1 MKSQQKKVLSLL
13 LIILA
18 SACLCGSALAQA
30 PEYYVCTN
38 SDIRGMETVCAEDE
52 NQDGSSASPSLNIES
67 VDVMLQEG
75 ELKLYGADNKA
86 IAQIDVAR
94 AGDTSG
100 TVVMQDRTD
109 EAGRITYQKASTH
122 LLRKVEIGDKE
133 FMFVPIRV
141 EFSDADSGGMNIV
154 FDAYIDQQDIMN
166 FEELALAY
174 QDWQQTFSTETPDP
188 QYSEIS
194 TKLSEIDEELQDI
207 SDGTQ
212 ALSFSMSQLIQGSK
226 LELYQL
232 IGIGISVLLAI
243 ILLILWLIYARNNRK
258 RLKAHSATTE
268 EQDHTIQQISA
279 TVCGIASHLNETANE
294 TNRQL
299 DFITQLLLKTPP
311 PPPPPI
317 DRMKEFLGRVN
328 GITMVN
334 ASEQWC
340 QSLMEYKPEF
350 LKYDAIQNWFSRE
363 GAIGDPL
370 FAVCSI
376 PSSNETQL
384 CLIPSCYD
392 TKLASSDLSVAY
404 DVIKPLNG
412 ESIRTYKIDRAA
424 VLEPFG
430 VYFRIVIRGQITLLP

>member
-30 PEYYVCTN
+30 PERYVRTN
-38 SDIRGMETVCAEDE
+38 SDILVKGNVCAESGSQG
-52 NQDGSSASPSLNIES
+52 NSSANATLNVKS
-67 VDVMLQEG
+67 VGVKLKKG
-75 ELKLYGADNKA
+75 KFKLYNADNE
-86 IAQIDVAR
+86 IITEIDVAHD
-94 AGDTSG
+94 GDSSIVI
-100 TVVMQDRTD
+100 VVPGQKD
-109 EAGRITYQKASTH
+109 EQVIISFLESSVQ
-122 LLRKVEIGDKE
+122 LLRNTEIDGKE
-133 FMFVPIRV
+133 ITLVPIRV
-141 EFSDADSGGMNIV
+141 EYTDTDAISD
-154 FDAYIDQQDIMN
+154 FDAYIDWQSIMN
-166 FEELALAY
+166 FEQLVLAY
-174 QDWQQTFSTETPDP
+174 QGWYPALPDKTPDP
-188 QYSEIS
+188 LYTGIS

-207 SDGTQ
+207 SDRTQ
-212 ALSFSMSQLIQGSK
+212 TLSFSMAQLIQGSK

-243 ILLILWLIYARNNRK
+243 ILLILWLVYARNNRK
-258 RLKAHSATTE
+258 RLKAHTASTE
-268 EQDHTIQQISA
+268 EQGNTIQQTFA

-328 GITMVN
+328 SSTMVN
-334 ASEQWC
+334 ASEQWR

-430 VYFRIVIRGQITLLP
+430 VYFRIVTRGQITLLP